1 MPKLR
6 VACARAQI
14 RSGGFQGI
22 INHPFH
28 RLARFEQRS
37 FTVTVPPS
45 SAVGCLEDKPKEW
58 DHPGKYKCKS
68 CRATSDKKSK
78 LCKPAKIEKKKK

>member
-1 MPKLR
+1 MERAPTLPCSLR
-6 VACARAQI
+6 
-14 RSGGFQGI
+14 SDG
-22 INHPFH
+22 
-28 RLARFEQRS
+28 RLPPLL
-37 FTVTVPPS
+37 PPS

-58 DHPGKYKCKS
+58 DHPGKYKCKA